1 MEEAQKAYNAAQNQ
15 RTVRIFNPVTGQ
27 WEWVANASDVLSA
40 QKNLESAQ
48 DALREEQFS
57 QAADRVKRGEL
68 KLEDLLL
75 DEAVSS
81 QFSAAS
87 DAEKQNFLNALGAY
101 SGGVNYGASTAYNT
115 SNSQTDSHDT
125 NYYFNGVSIG
135 KAEAEGM
142 TLAQLAAEL
151 RFLKL
156 T

>member
-1 MEEAQKAYNAAQNQ
+1 MAK
-15 RTVRIFNPVTGQ
+15 

-40 QKNLESAQ
+40 QKSLESAQ

-57 QAADRVKRGEL
+57 QAVDRAKRGEL

-101 SGGVNYGASTAYNT
+101 SGGVSYGASTAYNST
-115 SNSQTDSHDT
+115 TNSQTDSHDT

-142 TLAQLAAEL
+142 TLAKLASEL